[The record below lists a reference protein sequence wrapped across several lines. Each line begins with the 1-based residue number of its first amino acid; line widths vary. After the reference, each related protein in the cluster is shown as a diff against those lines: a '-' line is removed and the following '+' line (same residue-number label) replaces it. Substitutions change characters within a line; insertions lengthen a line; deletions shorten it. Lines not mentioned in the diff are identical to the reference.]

1 MTGNELLE
9 AILPEAEFLDSIF
22 DAMEWAEE
30 EIEKAQTRHREQG
43 RGPIWHSFSLLE
55 STHEKLRREALYRAH
70 CREIL
75 ERVARS
81 EDTRPGTDAE
91 MIVVLHESSLVGPL
105 KSAAACL
112 YFRLISRSMPELAR
126 VVTPEVDVAAYE
138 KLHGRVADDYEA
150 DLRRK
155 LQQDTQVRPVPVRTG

>member
-9 AILPEAEFLDSIF
+9 AILPDAEFLDSIF

-30 EIEKAQTRHREQG
+30 EIEKAQARHREQG
-43 RGPIWHSFSLLE
+43 RGPIWHSFSLIM
-55 STHEKLRREALYRAH
+55 STHDKLRREVLYRAH
-70 CREIL
+70 CHEIL
-75 ERVARS
+75 ERVARGK
-81 EDTRPGTDAE
+81 DTRPGTDAE

-112 YFRLISRSMPELAR
+112 YFRLANRSIPVLAR
-126 VVTPEVDVAAYE
+126 AVTPEIDVAAYE

-155 LQQDTQVRPVPVRTG
+155 LRQETRVPRS